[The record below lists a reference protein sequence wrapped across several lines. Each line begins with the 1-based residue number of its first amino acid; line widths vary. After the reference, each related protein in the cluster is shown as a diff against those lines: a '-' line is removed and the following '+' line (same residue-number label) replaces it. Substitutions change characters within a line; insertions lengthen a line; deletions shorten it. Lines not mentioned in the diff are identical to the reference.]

1 MTLFVELTVRPNRL
15 GLLLASALCL
25 AAPNAASQSDAKQA
39 QKILKKT
46 LAEAVK
52 DHAQAVKALLAPAAL
67 ELKQTK
73 SSLGA
78 GETAP
83 GDCVDE
89 VADVVTLL
97 DFELAD
103 TTSQAVLVGVSQ
115 AVDAALAD
123 AGLPL
128 PPAALVGTGGLL
140 DKKLARIDRRHRAAL
155 AKAWK
160 GSHAVALA
168 LTKQGEATAL
178 RTPATP
184 LPAYVPGFFGTGPS
198 AGGEESLYML
208 PPLQFTALLGHSDGD
223 VDGDG
228 SLHIGGF
235 TLLDDDVT
243 LSGKGPDGAFFGPLA
258 VTPLDDGTFDID
270 ITDLIEGNWRVKAIQ
285 AVAIA
290 TDYVG
295 IPGAPD
301 PGTDELTPKLAAKQA
316 KVAWNSLV
324 KQHAKALKLQY
335 KNFKATLKQARK
347 EIKAGADPAVV
358 IDAVYGALDQLQE
371 LMEAGANG
379 PLGVGS
385 MAAATFGETLDGL
398 DQLVDEQLVGNG
410 RSNDKASARIDKRL
424 RLYATRA
431 TKSARG
437 FAKLLAK
444 KTDWRMAV
452 DVEPVAY
459 RRAAPVKGA
468 ELPTLVAP
476 LRVDLALGSS
486 QQGVDVDGIVR
497 LRLSGDETLGPRVN
511 LGLFGP
517 DGFMLQGDLMASDL
531 AAGLNLR
538 FPEEGP
544 GNLPE
549 GNYLV
554 VVQQGS
560 VIISSAISVP
570 GGE

>member
-1 MTLFVELTVRPNRL
+1 MTVHPYLV
-15 GLLLASALCL
+15 GGLLASALCL
-25 AAPNAASQSDAKQA
+25 TAPNASSQDDAKQA

-46 LAEAVK
+46 LAGAVK
-52 DHAQAVKALLAPAAL
+52 DHAQAVKLLLAPAAS

-73 SSLGA
+73 ASLAA
-78 GETAP
+78 GEAEP

-89 VADVVTLL
+89 VSDVVTLL

-103 TTSQAVLVGVSQ
+103 TTTEALLAGVSL
-115 AVDAALAD
+115 AVDAALTA

-140 DKKLARIDRRHRAAL
+140 DKKLARIDRRHRSAL

-160 GSHAVALA
+160 ASRAIARA
-168 LTKQGEATAL
+168 LTKEGEATAL
-178 RTPATP
+178 RTPETP
-184 LPAYVPGFFGTGPS
+184 LPACVPGFFGTGPAA
-198 AGGEESLYML
+198 AGEDSLIRL
-208 PPLQFTALLGHSDGD
+208 PPLQFTALVGHSDGD

-228 SLHIGGF
+228 SLHIAGF

-243 LSGKGPDGAFFGPLA
+243 VSGKGPDGAGFGPLL
-258 VTPLDDGTFDID
+258 VTPLEDGTFEIEV
-270 ITDLIEGNWRVKAIQ
+270 TELVEGNWRVKAIQ

-301 PGTDELTPKLAAKQA
+301 PGTDALTPKQAAKEA
-316 KVAWNSLV
+316 KVAWKQLV
-324 KQHAKALKLQY
+324 KQHGKALKLQF
-335 KNFKATLKQARK
+335 KTFKATLKQARK
-347 EIKAGADPAVV
+347 EIKGGADPAVV
-358 IDAVYGALDQLQE
+358 LDAVYGALDQLQE

-379 PLGVGS
+379 PAGVGS
-385 MAAATFGETLDGL
+385 VAAATFGETLDGL
-398 DQLVDEQLVGNG
+398 DQLVGEQLVGNG
-410 RSNDKASARIDKRL
+410 GSNDKASARIDKRL
-424 RLYATRA
+424 RQYAARA
-431 TKSARG
+431 VKSTRG

-452 DVEPVAY
+452 DVEPVSY

-517 DGFMLQGDLMASDL
+517 DGFMLQDDLLASDL

-538 FPEEGP
+538 YPEEGP
-544 GNLPE
+544 GNLAE
-549 GNYLV
+549 GNYIV
-554 VVQQGS
+554 VVSQGS
-560 VIISSAISVP
+560 VVISAAISVP